1 MEFYYITN
9 DSDLSSPTQN
19 PILSI
24 VESHEQSDLIIC
36 WTIIKENKSNYKE
49 VKNF

>member
-1 MEFYYITN
+1 MEFYYIKN
-9 DSDLSSPTQN
+9 DSNLSRATQN

-36 WTIIKENKSNYKE
+36 GTTIKENKSN
-49 VKNF
+49 